1 MRRWILAA
9 RPPTL
14 WAAVAPVL
22 VGAATAVA
30 DDVFRIGPFGAV
42 LAAALAIQI
51 GVNFANDVADA
62 ATGADTEARI
72 GPSRAVASG
81 MITPAEMWRAIA
93 VVFGAAGLIGV
104 YLIAEGGP
112 VILFIGI
119 ASMVAALGY
128 TNGPVPYGYRGLG
141 ELFVFVFFGLV
152 ATVGT
157 RWVFDRSAP
166 VEAWVGGVVMGLL
179 ATAILVANNVRD
191 VDTDRDAGK
200 RTLVVVLGRTF
211 GRWLYAATTVGAVVI
226 VVVAAAVGA
235 LPLAALLA
243 APALVPAVLLS
254 RVVFTRVAGP
264 PLIAVLVGTGRLQI
278 GVAALLATGIV
289 IG

>member
-1 MRRWILAA
+1 M
-9 RPPTL
+9 
-14 WAAVAPVL
+14 L
-22 VGAATAVA
+22 VGTATAIA
-30 DDVFRIGPFGAV
+30 DDVFRTVPFVAV
-42 LAAALAIQI
+42 LVAALAIQI

-72 GPSRAVASG
+72 GPRRAVASG
-81 MITPAEMWRAIA
+81 LVTPTEMWRAIA
-93 VVFGAAGLIGV
+93 IVFGIAGLIGI

-112 VILFIGI
+112 VILVIGI
-119 ASMVAALGY
+119 TSIVAALGY

-141 ELFVFVFFGLV
+141 EVFVFVFFGLV

-166 VEAWVGGVVMGLL
+166 GEVWIGGVVMGLL

-200 RTLVVVLGRTF
+200 RTLVVVLGRSF
-211 GRWLYAATTVGAVVI
+211 GRRLYAATTIGAVVV
-226 VVVAAAVGA
+226 VVVAAVAGA
-235 LPLAALLA
+235 LPLAALLV
-243 APALVPAVLLS
+243 APAIVPATLLT
-254 RVVFTRVAGP
+254 RVVFTHVAGP

-278 GVAALLATGIV
+278 GVAALLAIGIV